1 MCNECCGDFLWSVE
15 KWVLCRWV
23 FIDDEIGVFVLLLE
37 MESIGCKIAN
47 IAMWGVIN
55 FHHKF
60 GGPSWIMGHLS
71 DFGGLCGICLFCR
84 TSQQE

>member
-47 IAMWGVIN
+47 IAMWGG
-55 FHHKF
+55 HKLPSLVWWSKLDN
-60 GGPSWIMGHLS
+60 GPSFRFWRIVWHMFVL
-71 DFGGLCGICLFCR
+71 
-84 TSQQE
+84 